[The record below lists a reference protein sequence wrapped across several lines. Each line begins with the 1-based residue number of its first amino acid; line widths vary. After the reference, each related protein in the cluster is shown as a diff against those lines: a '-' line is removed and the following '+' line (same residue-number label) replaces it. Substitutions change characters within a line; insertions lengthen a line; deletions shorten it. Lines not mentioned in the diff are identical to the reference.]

1 MMEMAFFR
9 SHSLN
14 IIYAEDDAILKQEM
28 LEKIKTS
35 YVHKSPNFCVA
46 MQQPSTEIS
55 FCLHYDSTLH

>member
-28 LEKIKTS
+28 LEKNKNVIR
-35 YVHKSPNFCVA
+35 P
-46 MQQPSTEIS
+46 
-55 FCLHYDSTLH
+55 